1 MRTTSAKMRL
11 VPLGCDAA
19 GARGSVYEVGTM
31 LPDAQPR
38 GPVLYALKGRV
49 ARGAATDA
57 SGD

>member
-31 LPDAQPR
+31 LPDAQAPYFTR
-38 GPVLYALKGRV
+38 LKDGLHREQ
-49 ARGAATDA
+49 RRKRRLK
-57 SGD
+57 